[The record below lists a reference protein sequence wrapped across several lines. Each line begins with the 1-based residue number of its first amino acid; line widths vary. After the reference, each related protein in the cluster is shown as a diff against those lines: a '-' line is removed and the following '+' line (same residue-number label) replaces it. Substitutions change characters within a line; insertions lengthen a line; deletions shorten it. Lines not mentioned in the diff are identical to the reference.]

1 MNKPLVL
8 GITGGM
14 GSGKTTAARYFE
26 SQFGIPVF
34 YADDE
39 AKKLYDLPEVRRA
52 IENTVG
58 KDVYDANGKPDFRLI
73 ASRIFKDEQML
84 RRVENILHPK
94 VKEAFAKWKSGQC
107 MPYVILENAI
117 LFETGMDALCDAVLF
132 IKAGEQE
139 RIERIQK
146 RDGFSEQ
153 AVRDRLK
160 YQNRIIPDRE
170 KIKFIVENSGNV
182 KDLYSELNKIH
193 WIVLNK

>member
-1 MNKPLVL
+1 
-8 GITGGM
+8 M

-26 SQFGIPVF
+26 RQFGIPVF

-39 AKKLYDLPEVRRA
+39 AKKLYNLPEVHRA

-94 VKEAFAKWKSGQC
+94 VREVFVRWKSGQC

-117 LFETGMDALCDAVLF
+117 LFETGMDSLCDAILL
-132 IKAGEQE
+132 IEAGEQQ
-139 RIERIQK
+139 RIDRIHK

-153 AVRDRLK
+153 AIRDRLQ
-160 YQNRIIPDRE
+160 YQNRKIPDSE
-170 KIKFIVENSGNV
+170 KIKFIVENSRNV